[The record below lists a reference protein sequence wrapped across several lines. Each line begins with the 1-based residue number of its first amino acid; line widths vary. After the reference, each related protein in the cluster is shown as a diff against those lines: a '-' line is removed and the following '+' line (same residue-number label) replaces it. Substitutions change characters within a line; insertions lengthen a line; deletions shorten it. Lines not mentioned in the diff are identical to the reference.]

1 MSEQDDE
8 HAARARQQIA
18 TLVGLLRLVH
28 NALDGIAHGLETTAG
43 VHSVVDGLLVRLQEG
58 EPVNPAHVAD
68 VRQALKELEIAA
80 GVDGIATLRSQL
92 ALIVAELAKAFE
104 IE

>member
-1 MSEQDDE
+1 MSEQDE
-8 HAARARQQIA
+8 YAAHARQQIA

-28 NALDGIAHGLETTAG
+28 NALDGIAHGLEATAG
-43 VHSVVDGLLVRLQEG
+43 VHSVVDGLLVRLQEA
-58 EPVNPAHVAD
+58 EPVNPTHVAD

-92 ALIVAELAKAFE
+92 ALIIAELAKAFQVE
-104 IE
+104 